1 MYRPAFAPSAV
12 LPPSSEDE
20 LDEDDRVIQHDL
32 PTTRPLKARP
42 SLKQKLGS
50 LVARVGSVRRGGLAS
65 PPVNPG
71 ATSPGKSGDESA
83 APAKDYLSVKRAT
96 TSAAAYGR
104 RGRPDLTRKGSSL
117 AKDATPEEDDVKTKV
132 TPVDGSTIENP
143 HVVLTEAD
151 ENTPPPAGSSA
162 MKKDNSGDDNA
173 YLSADGGAFTGGMVG
188 LARKLSRRATTGNR
202 HRSRSVPRNLREER
216 EKQADLLQDKEAA
229 EKMLKGMPFSYFSI
243 PLYICHFC

>member
-20 LDEDDRVIQHDL
+20 IDEDDRVIQHDL

-65 PPVNPG
+65 PPANAGV
-71 ATSPGKSGDESA
+71 TSPGKSGDEA

-117 AKDATPEEDDVKTKV
+117 ATDATPEEDGDTKII
-132 TPVDGSTIENP
+132 PVDGSNIEPP
-143 HVVLTEAD
+143 HVVLSEPEDTAAD
-151 ENTPPPAGSSA
+151 SSRL
-162 MKKDNSGDDNA
+162 KKVNSGDDNA

-216 EKQADLLQDKEAA
+216 EKQTDQLQDKEAA
-229 EKMLKGMPFSYFSI
+229 EKMLKGE
-243 PLYICHFC
+243 

>member
-12 LPPSSEDE
+12 LPPSSDE
-20 LDEDDRVIQHDL
+20 EVDEDDRVIQHDL

-50 LVARVGSVRRGGLAS
+50 LVARVGSVRRGGGLAS
-65 PPVNPG
+65 PPIN
-71 ATSPGKSGDESA
+71 ATSPSNTKSGEASTS
-83 APAKDYLSVKRAT
+83 PPKDYLSVKRAT

-104 RGRPDLTRKGSSL
+104 KNRPDLTRKGSSL
-117 AKDATPEEDDVKTKV
+117 ANDASAEEEDVESKV
-132 TPVDGSTIENP
+132 LPVDTSAAP
-143 HVVLTEAD
+143 VHVVLTEAD
-151 ENTPPPAGSSA
+151 ENTPPPSSTPTGVT
-162 MKKDNSGDDNA
+162 KDNSGDDKA

-202 HRSRSVPRNLREER
+202 HRARSVPRNLREER

-229 EKMLKGMPFSYFSI
+229 EQMLKGEQHI
-243 PLYICHFC
+243 L